1 MLSFIKKKYEK
12 MHGID
17 QQKNIKNLNIE
28 QRVMM
33 IRDKTV
39 TNDIGS
45 GLEMFTPT
53 QDVHDYDLNL
63 SLIDDVVLMDSFDKD
78 GNYQIDS
85 RLEIHNYIENYNVI
99 ETSLYKIV

>member
-53 QDVHDYDLNL
+53 
-63 SLIDDVVLMDSFDKD
+63 
-78 GNYQIDS
+78 
-85 RLEIHNYIENYNVI
+85 
-99 ETSLYKIV
+99 